1 MALEIIELALQRAER
16 ERNNALAKMTRIE
29 NEFTGEEF
37 KQLFIKRAEMAMIE
51 HRTPGKFIIDESNKG
66 ILNLMFYYATRT
78 NVDMINPTIG
88 IVLAG
93 KYGCGKSIMMSA
105 FCKVLTDLVLPPT
118 EKVEEI
124 HAMAL
129 AEMIKKNGVMPYARK
144 PLLIQDLG
152 KEENIHNNYGTKMNP
167 IGNLLAIRAEYGSL
181 TFATTNYVWKSLDD
195 HYTEYITTRMR
206 EHVTF
211 LVLPGESRRKDF
223 SKL

>member
-1 MALEIIELALQRAER
+1 MIKNALERAER
-16 ERNNALAKMTRIE
+16 ERERAILKEMKIE
-29 NEFTGEEF
+29 HEFTAEEF
-37 KQLFIKRAEMAMIE
+37 KTLFISRAELAMIE
-51 HRTPGKFIIDESNKG
+51 HRTPGRFKIDDDNRDM
-66 ILNLMFYYATRT
+66 LNLMFYYCNKSRR
-78 NVDMINPTIG
+78 DLINPNIG
-88 IVLAG
+88 MVLAG

-152 KEENIHNNYGTKMNP
+152 KEENIQNNYGTKMNP

-181 TFATTNYVWKSLDD
+181 TFATTNYVWKSLDE
-195 HYTEYITTRMR
+195 HYSEYITTRMR